1 MGPSKRSNLGGEGHI
16 FVRDVK
22 IRSTTGMKITK
33 LTLQNFRNFNK
44 KQFDFSELTTVIV
57 GANATGKTNILEAIY
72 LLSTGKSFHAGQEEE
87 MIRNGDEIARVAG
100 EIIPMGINSQINI
113 NEKTNLETVLTRGTL
128 NGTKISRKKLSVN
141 GVSKRLYNFVGNLRA
156 VLFGPWDLGL
166 VTESPSSRRRF
177 LDFVLS
183 QVDREYRRS
192 LLSYEKGLRQRN
204 RVLERIKEGEATR
217 SQLLF
222 WDKLIIKNG
231 NYITQKRQEFI
242 DFVNS
247 TEGFAE
253 ESFELEY
260 DKSTISEGRLTQ
272 YAEEEVRACAT
283 LVGPHRDDI
292 VFKISTTGSTS
303 ITGTTG
309 RNLAVYGSRGEQRM
323 GVLWLKLAELEFI
336 RNMTRTHPIMLLDD
350 IFSELDHKHHE
361 IVIGVVGKQQT
372 IITTADPHNIE
383 GWRVRAQVIEL

>member
-1 MGPSKRSNLGGEGHI
+1 MQL
-16 FVRDVK
+16 
-22 IRSTTGMKITK
+22 STIS
-33 LTLQNFRNFNK
+33 LQNFRNFSK
-44 KQFDFSELTTVIV
+44 KVFKFDEDMTVIV
-57 GANATGKTNILEAIY
+57 GSNASGKTNILEAVY
-72 LLSTGKSFHAGQEEE
+72 LLATGKSFHAGYEEE
-87 MIRNGDEIARVAG
+87 MIKEGEEIARV
-100 EIIPMGINSQINI
+100 ESRVTS
-113 NEKTNLETVLTRGTL
+113 NESTSLLEAVLTRGTL
-128 NGTKISRKKLSVN
+128 NGTKVSRKKLSVN

-166 VTESPSSRRRF
+166 VTESPSIRRRF

-204 RVLERIKEGEATR
+204 KVLERIKEGEATR

-231 NYITQKRQEFI
+231 NYLTQKRQEFI

-247 TEGFAE
+247 VEPFSNNE
-253 ESFELEY
+253 RFELEY
-260 DKSTISEGRLTQ
+260 DKSTISEGRLAQ
-272 YAEEEVRACAT
+272 YAQEEVQACAT
-283 LVGPHRDDI
+283 LVGPHRDDV
-292 VFKISTTGSTS
+292 VFKISTTSATG
-303 ITGTTG
+303 IKGTTG
-309 RNLAVYGSRGEQRM
+309 RNLAIYGSRGEQRM

-336 RNMTRTHPIMLLDD
+336 ENATRERPVLLLDD

-361 IVIGVVGKQQT
+361 IVMGVVGKQQT

-383 GWRVRAQVIEL
+383 GSMDKAQVIEL